1 MKTAIITGASS
12 GLGVEFLRAAV
23 SLCPDIDTFWL
34 VARRRERLEAL
45 QPLFPNKTLRAV
57 PLDLTDPAALR
68 TLQTLLDEEKPQLSL
83 LVNNAGFG
91 RLCDFDTSVPDDQTA
106 MVDLNCRALTAVTR
120 YCLPYMTAGALIVN
134 VSSIASFAPTPRMA
148 VYCSTKAYVQ
158 SFSRALREELKP
170 RKINVLAVCPGP
182 MDTEFLPTAGCDA
195 GKSRTFDTLPH
206 QNPAKMARCALSAGL
221 RGRSACTMGAFYKFY
236 RFLAHLLPKCVLM
249 KMTRC

>member
-1 MKTAIITGASS
+1 
-12 GLGVEFLRAAV
+12 
-23 SLCPDIDTFWL
+23 
-34 VARRRERLEAL
+34 
-45 QPLFPNKTLRAV
+45 
-57 PLDLTDPAALR
+57 
-68 TLQTLLDEEKPQLSL
+68 
-83 LVNNAGFG
+83 
-91 RLCDFDTSVPDDQTA
+91 

-158 SFSRALREELKP
+158 SFSCALREELKP

-182 MDTEFLPTAGCDA
+182 MDTEFLPAAGCDA

-236 RFLAHLLPKCVLM
+236 RFLAHLLPKCILM